1 MAGRRVQQKTVLA
14 MLLGG
19 LFVPSALAQE
29 IALAI
34 PQNSPGLQRRDE
46 PVPTLKTDV
55 RLVTLDVIVTDDK
68 GHTVQGLKQSDF
80 TLLEDDESQRLAAF
94 EEHSRPL
101 REEPRVKL
109 PANTFSDYGQPV
121 ESSAIVLMLDTLDSP
136 DVKEQMYLRNQMIA
150 YMKAVP
156 EGTRIAIVQLDTSL
170 HLIQGFTSDRAEL
183 LEAVMSKRDSP
194 KFSPVH
200 NPCSEEVHVASIAG
214 LPPIT
219 AAAGMPDPCYADTT
233 TKSGEMLAQL
243 ANPYA
248 QNNAALRRAILPQAV
263 AQLTNYLS
271 GFSGRKSLIWFY
283 SQATP
288 VESFSMA
295 VRAMFAD
302 RTSFFD
308 QIGRTTHVLT
318 LNQIALTLVNTSIEW
333 GVLPE
338 NAAMRTA
345 LREQGGDFVANTNGL
360 KEVIEHVADGAW
372 NYYTLSYSP
381 SNHDFNGAFRK
392 LEVQLEER
400 GLHLQYRRGYYAI
413 NDDAKLAQHVKERQ
427 TVPIVPPAG
436 VAGADGELI
445 KTAMQ
450 MGTQTPRDVRFV
462 AHVEPAAEVQRAD
475 GKTPLAKDN
484 FLAEKYRKGDYREY
498 RISYKVETDS
508 LGLVPGA
515 DGSYR
520 GRVDFV
526 CMVYD
531 DQGNTVNSKVLR
543 TSANADEFTYPALQ
557 RDGFEKTQTIA
568 VPAKGSFFL
577 RLGVHDVV
585 ADKAGALEVS
595 VGEIKLGMAS
605 ETAASTK
612 P

>member
-1 MAGRRVQQKTVLA
+1 MVFSGSRFGVV
-14 MLLGG
+14 
-19 LFVPSALAQE
+19 V
-29 IALAI
+29 IALAGGLGVA
-34 PQNSPGLQRRDE
+34 PMVAQEMASVVAQQAPGIQRQGDST
-46 PVPTLKTDV
+46 PVIKADV

-80 TLLEDDESQRLAAF
+80 KLLEDGTAQRLANF
-94 EEHSRPL
+94 EAHSRPL
-101 REEPRVKL
+101 QEEVREKL
-109 PANTFSDYGQPV
+109 PANTFSDLGPGE
-121 ESSAIVLMLDTLDSP
+121 ESSSIVLMLDTLDSP

-170 HLIQGFTSDRAEL
+170 HLLQGFTSDREEL

-200 NPCSEEVHVASIAG
+200 DPCSEEVHPASILG
-214 LPPIT
+214 LPPIN
-219 AAAGMPDPCYADTT
+219 AAAGVPNPCTADPA
-233 TKSGEMLAQL
+233 SPLGQL
-243 ANPYA
+243 ANGYDA
-248 QNNAALRRAILPQAV
+248 NNAALRRAILPQAV
-263 AQLTNYLS
+263 AQLTSYLS
-271 GFSGRKSLIWFY
+271 GFPGRKNLIWFY
-283 SQATP
+283 SQAAP

-302 RTSFFD
+302 QTSFFD

-338 NAAMRTA
+338 NSAMRTA
-345 LREQGGDFVANTNGL
+345 LRAQGGDFVANTNGL

-381 SNHDFNGAFRK
+381 SNRDFDGAFRK

-413 NDDAKLAQHVKERQ
+413 NDDAKLARYVKERQ

-436 VAGADGELI
+436 AAGADGELI

-450 MGTQTPRDVRFV
+450 MGSQPPRDVRFL
-462 AHVEPAAEVQRAD
+462 AHVEPMEVSS
-475 GKTPLAKDN
+475 GKAPLAKDN
-484 FLAEKYRKGDYREY
+484 FLAEKYRKGDMREY
-498 RISYKVETDS
+498 QISYTVEAKS
-508 LGLVPGA
+508 LQLTSGTG
-515 DGSYR
+515 GSYR
-520 GRVDFV
+520 GRVDFI

-531 DQGNTVNSKVLR
+531 DEGNTVNSTVLR
-543 TSANADEFTYPALQ
+543 TSVNADERSYPALVK
-557 RDGFEKTQTIA
+557 DGVEVTQTIA
-568 VPAKGSFFL
+568 VPAKGNFFL
-577 RLGVHDVV
+577 RLGVHDVL

-595 VGEIKLGMAS
+595 VGEIKPGLL
-605 ETAASTK
+605 TAGSPAK

>member
-1 MAGRRVQQKTVLA
+1 
-14 MLLGG
+14 MLLSGV
-19 LFVPSALAQE
+19 LVPPALAQE
-29 IALAI
+29 IALAT
-34 PQNSPGLQRRDE
+34 PQSSPGLQRRDN
-46 PVPTLKTDV
+46 PTPTIKADV

-80 TLLEDDESQRLAAF
+80 TLLEDSEPQRLAAF

-136 DVKEQMYLRNQMIA
+136 DVKEQIYLRNQMIA

-156 EGTRIAIVQLDTSL
+156 EGTRIAIVQLDTGL
-170 HLIQGFTSDRAEL
+170 HLLQGFTSDREEL

-200 NPCSEEVHVASIAG
+200 DPCSEEVHPASILG
-214 LPPIT
+214 LAPIN
-219 AAAGMPDPCYADTT
+219 AAADVPNPCAADPST
-233 TKSGEMLAQL
+233 SLGQL

-248 QNNAALRRAILPQAV
+248 ANNGALRRAILPQAV
-263 AQLTNYLS
+263 TQLTNYLS
-271 GFSGRKSLIWFY
+271 GFPGRKSLIWFY

-288 VESFSMA
+288 VESFSMG

-338 NAAMRTA
+338 NSAMQTA
-345 LREQGGDFVANTNGL
+345 LREQGGDFVANANGL

-392 LEVQLEER
+392 LEVQLEAH

-450 MGTQTPRDVRFV
+450 MGSQTPRDVRFA
-462 AHVEPAAEVQRAD
+462 AHIEPATEVRRAD
-475 GKTPLAKDN
+475 GKTSLARDN
-484 FLAEKYRKGDYREY
+484 FLAERYRRGDYREY
-498 RISYKVETDS
+498 QISYKVETDS
-508 LGLVPGA
+508 LGLVAGA
-515 DGSYR
+515 DGSYH

-531 DQGNTVNSKVLR
+531 DQGNTVNSKALR
-543 TSANADEFTYPALQ
+543 TSVNADEFTYPALQ
-557 RDGFEKTQTIA
+557 RDGFERTQTIA
-568 VPAKGSFFL
+568 VPAKGNFFL

-585 ADKAGALEVS
+585 ADKAGALEIS
-595 VGEIKLGMAS
+595 VGEIKPGAAS

-612 P
+612 R